1 MMASPPLGLACR
13 MRAAV
18 VFPLSFGAKLHHYPG
33 VKWCHFASKVY
44 RDSAWEMVA
53 TLLVP
58 LLQNSGNCRVGL
70 LHVDGSYDRE
80 GLSKSLSG
88 ILQLNNFPKDGGT
101 ELKGVVNL
109 RGRGTGQGSRPEGR
123 GRSG

>member
-1 MMASPPLGLACR
+1 M
-13 MRAAV
+13 
-18 VFPLSFGAKLHHYPG
+18 
-33 VKWCHFASKVY
+33 
-44 RDSAWEMVA
+44 
-53 TLLVP
+53 P

-88 ILQLNNFPKDGGT
+88 FLQLNNFDYLFPKDGGT